1 MSKKKNF
8 DILDDIIDPQDVCV
22 TLELDNNETLEC
34 RPVSIFEANGQD
46 YIALLPIDED
56 GMTTQTDVFLY
67 RYFEDEEGNPSLEN
81 ILDDDEFEIACDRFD
96 ELQDEEEFENM

>member
-1 MSKKKNF
+1 MSKQKNF

-34 RPVSIFEANGQD
+34 RTVSIFEVNGQD
-46 YIALLPIDED
+46 YITLLPIDEN
-56 GMTTQTDVFLY
+56 GMPTQSDVYLY
-67 RYFEDEEGNPSLEN
+67 RYFEDAEGNPSLEN